1 MERLTEY
8 HAGVAVIKDKA
19 QQKKAMAK
27 LAAYENTGLTPR
39 EITDGKML
47 TGWIAVE
54 ERLPEENARIL
65 ATIKHHKWTSDYDS
79 DWVPESEKIVH
90 PEYTEVCEAIYFRDI
105 GWEYMDM
112 TGETAF
118 SEDYAFVN
126 PNRNIAEPIVEVL
139 AWMPMLEPYRP
150 ETELAEME
158 GTDEN

>member
-79 DWVPESEKIVH
+79 DPVPEGLLRREIEIATYSHSQTVA
-90 PEYTEVCEAIYFRDI
+90 EYV
-105 GWEYMDM
+105 EYI
-112 TGETAF
+112 
-118 SEDYAFVN
+118 N
-126 PNRNIAEPIVEVL
+126 NKR
-139 AWMPMLEPYRP
+139 
-150 ETELAEME
+150 
-158 GTDEN
+158 